1 MTSILTDN
9 DKKHNVSKFF
19 VLDTNVILYDY
30 RCIYSFDEHTV
41 IIPITVLEEIDKFKR
56 GNEIINYNAREFS
69 RELDAIGGDGLITEG
84 IELDGGGVIVVD
96 THIKKDEFLSEL
108 FWEDKPD
115 HRILSVAYYLGKKF
129 GKDRV
134 ILISKDINLR
144 LKAKGVGILAED
156 YETGKVQNIDELY
169 KGKYIVENVDETIID
184 DFYREGFVPLERIGL
199 QAKPY
204 PNEYFIIRNRSKS
217 VLATYQKEEGILRHI
232 QKRRGYGIT
241 PRNAEQ
247 TFALDALMN
256 DRLLLVTLSGK
267 AGTGKTLMAL
277 AAALELRKSYKQIY
291 LARPI
296 VPLANRDIGFLP
308 GDIKSKVE
316 PYMQPLHD
324 NLSVIQHQFSENSQE
339 YEKITELLDKEK
351 LVITPLT
358 YIRGRSLS
366 KIFFIIDEA
375 QNLTPHEV
383 KTIITRAGEG
393 TKVVFTGDPYQI
405 DTPYLD
411 SRSNGL
417 TGLIDKM
424 KGQLLYAHIT
434 LEKGERSQLAELASD
449 LL

>member
-1 MTSILTDN
+1 MKREEHT
-9 DKKHNVSKFF
+9 KYF

-30 RCIYSFDEHTV
+30 RCIYSFEEHFV

-69 RELDAIGGDGLITEG
+69 RELDVLLGDELLNDGIKLESGGRICVNTD
-84 IELDGGGVIVVD
+84 
-96 THIKKDEFLSEL
+96 IKKDDYLKEV

-115 HRILSVAYYLGKKF
+115 HRILSVAYNLVKVYGKEL
-129 GKDRV
+129 V
-134 ILISKDINLR
+134 IFVSKDINLR
-144 LKAKGVGILAED
+144 MKAKGIGIRAED
-156 YETGKVQNIDELY
+156 YETGKIKNIDDLY
-169 KGKYIVENVDETIID
+169 KGKNILGEVNSDVIDRLYKEGVVPVDQIELAH
-184 DFYREGFVPLERIGL
+184 E
-199 QAKPY
+199 PY
-204 PNEYFIIRNRSKS
+204 PNEYFIMRNTTKS
-217 VLATYQKEEGILRHI
+217 ALAVYNKESQVFRHVQK
-232 QKRRGYGIT
+232 KRGYGIV

-256 DRLLLVTLSGK
+256 DDILLVTLSGK

-277 AAALELRKSYKQIY
+277 AAALEIRKSYKQIY
-291 LARPI
+291 LARPV
-296 VPLANRDIGFLP
+296 VPLSNRDIGFLP
-308 GDIKSKVE
+308 GDIKSKLE

-324 NLSVIQHQFSENSQE
+324 NISVIQHQFSEGSQE
-339 YEKITELLDKEK
+339 HRRIYEMLDTEK
-351 LVITPLT
+351 LVITPLS
-358 YIRGRSLS
+358 YIRGRNLS
-366 KIFFIIDEA
+366 RIFFIIDEA

-393 TKVVFTGDPYQI
+393 TKVILTGDPYQI

-417 TGLIDKM
+417 TYLIDKM
-424 KGQLLYAHIT
+424 KGKSLYAHIT

>member
-1 MTSILTDN
+1 MPRFTDES
-9 DKKHNVSKFF
+9 KKIF

-30 RCIYSFDEHTV
+30 SCIYSFEEHHV

-69 RELDAIGGDGLITEG
+69 RKLDSLVGDGLLNEG
-84 IELDGGGVIVVD
+84 IELQTGGMIIVN
-96 THIKKDEFLSEL
+96 TNIRKDRYISEL

-115 HRILSVAYYLGKKF
+115 HRILSVAYNLAKEYGEN
-129 GKDRV
+129 RV
-134 ILISKDINLR
+134 CLVSKDINIR
-144 LKAKGVGILAED
+144 MKAKSIGIRAED
-156 YETGKVQNIDELY
+156 YETGKIQNIDELY
-169 KGKYIVENVDETIID
+169 KGKTLVEEVKDSLIEEI
-184 DFYREGFVPLERIGL
+184 YREEFIDIAKFGFQQEPF
-199 QAKPY
+199 
-204 PNEYFIIRNRSKS
+204 PNEYFILRNNKKS
-217 VLATYQKEEGILRHI
+217 ALGHFDKEAGRIELVL
-232 QKRRGYGIT
+232 KRKGYGIV

-256 DRLLLVTLSGK
+256 DHIPLVTLSGK

-277 AAALELRKSYKQIY
+277 AAALEIRKNYRQIY
-291 LARPI
+291 LARPV
-296 VPLANRDIGFLP
+296 VPLSNRDLGFLP
-308 GDIKSKVE
+308 GDVKSKLE

-324 NLSVIQHQFSENSQE
+324 NLSVIQNQYDENSSDSMR
-339 YEKITELLDKEK
+339 INDLLNREK
-351 LVITPLT
+351 LVITPLA
-358 YIRGRSLS
+358 YIRGRNLS

-417 TGLIDKM
+417 TWLIDRM
-424 KGQLLYAHIT
+424 KGQTLYAHIT
-434 LEKGERSQLAELASD
+434 LEKGERSQLAELASN

>member
-1 MTSILTDN
+1 MHILEKN
-9 DKKHNVSKFF
+9 EYKIF

-30 RCIYSFDEHTV
+30 RCIYSFEEHNV
-41 IIPITVLEEIDKFKR
+41 VIPITVLEEIDKFKR

-69 RELDAIGGDGLITEG
+69 RTLDTIGGDNLLNEG
-84 IELDGGGVIVVD
+84 IDLENGGVIIVN
-96 THIKKDEFLSEL
+96 TNIKRDKYLSEL

-115 HRILSVAYYLGKKF
+115 HRILSVAYNLSKKF
-129 GKDRV
+129 GRERV
-134 ILISKDINLR
+134 TLVSKDINLR
-144 LKAKGVGILAED
+144 MKGKSIGIKAED
-156 YETGKVQNIDELY
+156 YETGKIKNIDDLY
-169 KGKYIVENVDETIID
+169 KGKSLLENIEESFI
-184 DFYREGFVPLERIGL
+184 ERIYSDGFAERKEL
-199 QAKPY
+199 NLDIDLR
-204 PNEYFIIRNRSKS
+204 PNEYFILRNEKKS
-217 VLATYQKEEGILRHI
+217 ALATYRKVDDTFNHV
-232 QKRRGYGIT
+232 KKMKGYGII

-256 DRLLLVTLSGK
+256 DDISLVTLSGK

-277 AAALELRKSYKQIY
+277 AAALEIRKHYKQIY
-291 LARPI
+291 LARPV
-296 VPLANRDIGFLP
+296 VPLSNRDLGFLP
-308 GDIKSKVE
+308 GDVKSKLE

-324 NLSVIQHQFSENSQE
+324 NLSVIQNQYDDTSSDSRRITDLLNS
-339 YEKITELLDKEK
+339 EK
-351 LVITPLT
+351 LVITPLA
-358 YIRGRSLS
+358 YIRGRNLS

-417 TGLIDKM
+417 TCLIDKM
-424 KGQLLYAHIT
+424 KGQNLYAHVT
-434 LEKGERSQLAELASD
+434 LEKGERSELAELASN

>member
-1 MTSILTDN
+1 MPRFGDESRKI
-9 DKKHNVSKFF
+9 F

-30 RCIYSFDEHTV
+30 RCIYSFEEHNV
-41 IIPITVLEEIDKFKR
+41 VIPIPVLEEIDKFKR

-69 RELDAIGGDGLITEG
+69 RELDSLVGDGLLNRG
-84 IELDGGGVIVVD
+84 IMLETGGVIIVN
-96 THIKKDEFLSEL
+96 TNIKKDQYISEL

-115 HRILSVAYYLGKKF
+115 HRILSVAYNMAREY

-134 ILISKDINLR
+134 CLVSKDINLR
-144 LKAKGVGILAED
+144 MKAKSIGIRAED
-156 YETGKVQNIDELY
+156 YETGKIKNIDKLY
-169 KGKYIVENVDETIID
+169 KGKTLIEGID
-184 DFYREGFVPLERIGL
+184 DDLIEDIHRNECVSASQVSFLRE
-199 QAKPY
+199 PY
-204 PNEYFIIRNRSKS
+204 PNEYFILRNNKKS
-217 VLATYQKEEGILRHI
+217 ALGNFNKEENTIRLVK
-232 QKRRGYGIT
+232 KRKGYGIA

-256 DRLLLVTLSGK
+256 DTIPLVTLSGK

-277 AAALELRKSYKQIY
+277 AAALEIRKNYRQIY
-291 LARPI
+291 LARPV
-296 VPLANRDIGFLP
+296 VPLSNRDIGFLP
-308 GDIKSKVE
+308 GDIKSKLE

-324 NLSVIQHQFSENSQE
+324 NLSVIQNQYEENSSDAQR
-339 YEKITELLDKEK
+339 ISDLLNREK
-351 LVITPLT
+351 LVITPLA
-358 YIRGRSLS
+358 YIRGRNLS

-417 TGLIDKM
+417 TWLIDRM
-424 KGQLLYAHIT
+424 RGQSLYAHIT
-434 LEKGERSQLAELASD
+434 LEKGERSQLAELASN